1 MEKLFKQKFLT
12 KVVAAVEAFAIVATL
27 LIGMGTVETAADED
41 TYVYFTI
48 ESQYAYIGDSLTV
61 KPIATNDNGE
71 EVDVYGDYT
80 YKWYRITNENDFHE
94 LDCTTYYFTINNI
107 QKSDLFNYSD
117 VEYEVEIYKDGSL
130 FTNLYFY
137 IYEDGKTDI
146 YIDDDG
152 IKNIRAGQQITLAPK
167 IIDSDN
173 KAVDPAAEGLTVKWT
188 RLNMNNDEMTDLNNS
203 SLTYTFVPKTEDFTN
218 RSQASIYYIF
228 ALYRGN
234 QQITSI
240 WYTIN
245 DIDYLYYSVS
255 DTYYPN
261 PGERVELNAKIYNY
275 KDDEEEFNSNEFTF
289 EWYKGEENSESLQ
302 LVGTDKNLVIN
313 SVSKNDVYDY
323 FKDKIMYTCKVYKS
337 GINVASTYYYLVTPD
352 VKFDY
357 EGRHCYYK
365 NVGDSVTFKFEAT
378 YGGKALS
385 AALLN
390 QLQFRWY
397 KYTDYSPQEEILSVT
412 DTLEVPQITEE
423 DFNNNAYYRC
433 EFSSGDGNW
442 NCIDYYFDDLQSE
455 YNESWYSE
463 DVFTTKGSKLELKP
477 VVYSNK
483 HWSAKVDVTGAN
495 LTYVW
500 KKAGYVDG
508 EYQEIE
514 VASGK
519 GGYTIASV
527 SDSDLSTVEDQ
538 GAKYIL
544 YTYNHDILISVVN
557 YYIYDKESY
566 LRDFAKCWFTAY
578 SGDTVTFCPDVRDWE
593 DNPVDITGDGYTYK
607 WFRHYKGEED
617 KIPMQSSSVNCTIK
631 VEARDYYIDDENWE
645 NDSWFVFEVYKDGEK
660 RLESYYYIELPK
672 DGSSDNGGNNSGNNS
687 GSNSNSANN
696 NSQKNNTS
704 TGNQT
709 GNNANNT
716 STTGAKNVTNS
727 NATTAVKVKATAI
740 KSASMKKGSKK
751 AKITLKKVKGVT
763 GYQVSVSTSK
773 KFTKK
778 TTITKSTKKTSITI
792 KKLKADRTY
801 FVKARCYK
809 TVNKKANYSKWSKVK
824 KIKIKK

>member
-1 MEKLFKQKFLT
+1 MEKLFKQKFL
-12 KVVAAVEAFAIVATL
+12 KKAIAAVEALAIVTTL

-41 TYVYFTI
+41 TYVYFSI
-48 ESQYAYIGDSLTV
+48 ESPYVNIGDSVTV
-61 KPIATNDNGE
+61 GPIATNYEGE
-71 EVDVYGDYT
+71 EVNVYSDYT
-80 YKWYRITNENDFHE
+80 YKWYRITNEYYSQE
-94 LDCTTYYFTINNI
+94 LDCTTYYLTIDNI

-117 VEYEVEIYKDGSL
+117 VEYEVEIYKDG
-130 FTNLYFY
+130 FLYTILDFY
-137 IYEDGKTDI
+137 IYEGGKTDI
-146 YIDDDG
+146 YIDDDST
-152 IKNIRAGQQITLAPK
+152 KNLRPGQQITLAPK
-167 IIDSDN
+167 IVDSDGN
-173 KAVDPAAEGLTVKWT
+173 EINPADEGLTFTWRRINYYEEEST
-188 RLNMNNDEMTDLNNS
+188 YIDNN
-203 SLTYTFVPKTEDFTN
+203 SLTYTFVPKIQDFSN
-218 RSQASIYYIF
+218 HSPSYIYYVF
-228 ALYRGN
+228 TVYRGN
-234 QQITSI
+234 QEVTSI
-240 WYTIN
+240 WYTLN
-245 DIDYLYYSVS
+245 DIDYLYYNCT
-255 DTYYPN
+255 DTFYPN
-261 PGERVELNAKIYNY
+261 LGARVELNAKIYDY
-275 KDDEEEFNSNEFTF
+275 KENEVNFNSNEFTF
-289 EWYKGEENSESLQ
+289 EWYKGVENSESEQ
-302 LVGTDKNLVIN
+302 LVGTDKKLVIN

-323 FKDKIMYTCKVYKS
+323 FGDKVMYTCKVYKS
-337 GINVASTYYYLVTPD
+337 GINVANTYYYLITPD
-352 VKFDY
+352 VNFEY
-357 EGRHCYYK
+357 EGIYCYYK
-365 NVGDSVTFKFEAT
+365 KVGDSVTFKFEAT
-378 YGGKALS
+378 YGGQPLS
-385 AALLN
+385 TEQLN
-390 QLQFRWY
+390 QLQFRWHKY
-397 KYTDYSPQEEILSVT
+397 KDYAEQEEVLSVT
-412 DTLEVPQITEE
+412 DTLEISQITEE
-423 DFNNNAYYRC
+423 DFGDDVRYEC
-433 EFSSGDGNW
+433 EFSVGDNNW
-442 NCIDYYFDDLQSE
+442 NCIYYYLDDLQSE

-463 DVFTTKGSKLELKP
+463 DVYTTKGSKLELKP

-483 HWSAKVDVTGAN
+483 HWSAKVDVTDAN

-500 KKAGYVDG
+500 KKAGYEDG
-508 EYQEIE
+508 EYQETE

-527 SDSDLSTVEDQ
+527 SDSDLSTVEDSA
-538 GAKYIL
+538 AKYIL

-578 SGDTVTFCPDVRDWE
+578 SGDTVTFRPDVRNWE
-593 DNPVDITGDGYTYK
+593 DDSVDITGGGYTYK
-607 WFRHYKGEED
+607 WFRYD
-617 KIPMQSSSVNCTIK
+617 KDEGRVPMQTSSLNCTVK
-631 VEARDYYIDDENWE
+631 VGARDYYYDDENWE
-645 NDSWFVFEVYKDGEK
+645 NDNYFIFEVYKDGEK
-660 RLESYYYIELPK
+660 RLESYYYIEPPK
-672 DGSSDNGGNNSGNNS
+672 GNSSDNGGNNSGNNS

-792 KKLKADRTY
+792 KKLKADKTY

-809 TVNKKANYSKWSKVK
+809 TVNKKANYGKWSKVK